1 VKAVTDEKLDAWHA
15 KTIKRQLPL
24 VIIVGDTDGSVL
36 VSRIFSEGLKRGELD
51 KTIKANLPIS
61 PNPPED
67 RIEQRARGTT
77 AQVLGFRV
85 AQLPPERQN
94 DYLAL
99 ELFASLASSGKLMGE
114 LRDNRGLTD
123 EAMVAF
129 EQRLASGAFH
139 VKLSTLPGNEQRAS
153 EALLGT
159 LQAMAASQT
168 TDEEFEQGRNATI
181 GRYSIAL
188 QNHPARAMEYARTIV
203 IGRKPADV
211 ESQPDL
217 IRTIK
222 KADIKRVAES
232 VIKATQAGRG
242 VVRGN

>member
-1 VKAVTDEKLDAWHA
+1 DALLADQFASRDDADARATDLMWSSIYPGHPYGLPRYGLPEVVKAVTDEKLDAWHA

-36 VSRIFSEGLKRGELD
+36 VSRIFSEGLNRGELD

-61 PNPPED
+61 PTPPED

-114 LRDNRGLTD
+114 LRDNRGL
-123 EAMVAF
+123 
-129 EQRLASGAFH
+129 
-139 VKLSTLPGNEQRAS
+139 
-153 EALLGT
+153 
-159 LQAMAASQT
+159 
-168 TDEEFEQGRNATI
+168 
-181 GRYSIAL
+181 
-188 QNHPARAMEYARTIV
+188 
-203 IGRKPADV
+203 
-211 ESQPDL
+211 
-217 IRTIK
+217 
-222 KADIKRVAES
+222 
-232 VIKATQAGRG
+232 
-242 VVRGN
+242 